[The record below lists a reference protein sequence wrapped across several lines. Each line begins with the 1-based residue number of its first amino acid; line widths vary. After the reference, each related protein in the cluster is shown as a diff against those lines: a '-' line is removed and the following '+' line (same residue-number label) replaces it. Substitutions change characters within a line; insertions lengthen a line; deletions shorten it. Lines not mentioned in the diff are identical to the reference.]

1 MLQGSGVKVG
11 RIQGPED
18 SQSSTCRS
26 SHHVYKKASQQELG
40 WPPRRLG
47 HGRPWG
53 VPSLIDQTSGGEPPD
68 RTPDYKHDNTSHYV
82 VDWRI
87 TVKGFRRWVPLIPRS
102 GETEVLVHYTTGCDA
117 SYCTLV
123 SLNF

>member
-1 MLQGSGVKVG
+1 MSQGSGVKVS

-26 SHHVYKKASQQELG
+26 SHHVYKKASQQMLG

-53 VPSLIDQTSGGEPPD
+53 TPSLIDQTSGGN
-68 RTPDYKHDNTSHYV
+68 H
-82 VDWRI
+82 
-87 TVKGFRRWVPLIPRS
+87 LIERQIANKVILAV
-102 GETEVLVHYTTGCDA
+102 T
-117 SYCTLV
+117 
-123 SLNF
+123 